1 MANDK
6 YILSN
11 DYYVEIQKQ
20 GSAKLAILFNPAG
33 SEVSQGIPS
42 EDLSV
47 VDLVNIVINKYII
60 AGREIDPSSWVNVP
74 IIVREEKAPKPVL
87 QKIKGRVVNSKNNK
101 GLKGVAVSLGKV
113 KTSTKP
119 SGKYS
124 LEVLID
130 DKPPIAIISFKF
142 PKYEPKDVNCLKL
155 DNTYKNSIEVVKL
168 DTLEK
173 SLEKETASS
182 LVMEES
188 DISKLNATQK
198 KTPEAVVTET
208 VNKEVNK
215 INERL
220 LPFALKL
227 LAEFGITSLAQ
238 TSKKTCPPLNQI
250 PGLITRKNKLTRQL
264 NNILKITSK
273 VSTIATI
280 LGALVIAA
288 KIVVKIIRANPI
300 PTTIGGPGPI
310 GVLFSIPQGIISVI
324 EDKKQKISKLID
336 KFGNV
341 VSILKP
347 STIPLVAS
355 LAKVL
360 NLLSTTDILIGEC
373 LDEARQSVVDE
384 INRQTLED
392 SLVDSNPI
400 IGDGRDGFGEDDSI
414 LNNKGSSVNSGLPNG
429 VNVQPGQLTIG
440 DIDFQSI
447 DESRIR
453 NILGLSPNAN
463 LNIADLLSGTFL
475 QVQLDEELTKINA
488 ETAEEGSPIVTEY
501 NGFKLAVETQET
513 ETNLDIKR
521 RFAVG
526 KDSQGVTIV
535 KGEPSFASSDQILIN
550 ELIFTIDQ
558 NDLKPN

>member
-47 VDLVNIVINKYII
+47 VDLVNIVINRYII

-113 KTSTKP
+113 KTSTKQ

-414 LNNKGSSVNSGLPNG
+414 LNNEGSSVNSGLPNG

>member
-47 VDLVNIVINKYII
+47 VDLVNIVINRYII

-113 KTSTKP
+113 KTSTKQ

-188 DISKLNATQK
+188 DISKLNTTQK

-273 VSTIATI
+273 VSTIASI

-288 KIVVKIIRANPI
+288 KIVVKIIRSNPI
-300 PTTIGGPGPI
+300 PATIGGPGPI

-360 NLLSTTDILIGEC
+360 NLLSTTDVLIGEC

-414 LNNKGSSVNSGLPNG
+414 LNGGSGGVNSGLPNG
-429 VNVQPGQLTIG
+429 VNAQSGQLTIG

-463 LNIADLLSGTFL
+463 LNIVDLLSGTFL